1 MSLTSVIPFEV
12 AAIDHVVLRVRDVD
26 AALNFYVNVLGCAIE
41 RRQDEIGL
49 IQLRA
54 GSALFDLVDC
64 QGAIGLRG
72 GPAPGADRHN
82 MDHVCLRLDGYDAD
96 ALRQHLASHGVAVE
110 SEGVRY
116 GSLGEG
122 HSMSIRDPEGNGI
135 ELRQ

>member
-1 MSLTSVIPFEV
+1 MTLSSAIPFEV
-12 AAIDHVVLRVRDVD
+12 AAIDHVVLRVTDVG
-26 AALNFYVNVLGCAIE
+26 AALNFYVNVLGCAVE

-54 GSALFDLVDC
+54 GSALFDLIDC
-64 QGAIGLRG
+64 NSLFGRRG
-72 GPAPGADRHN
+72 GRAPGADGHN
-82 MDHVCLRLDGYDAD
+82 MDHVCLRLEGYDAK
-96 ALRQHLASHGVAVE
+96 ALRQHLASHGVEVE

-116 GSLGEG
+116 GALGEG

>member
-1 MSLTSVIPFEV
+1 MTLPFQV
-12 AAIDHVVLRVRDVD
+12 AAIDHVVLRVSDVD
-26 AALNFYVNVLGCAIE
+26 RALNFYVDVLGCALE

-49 IQLRA
+49 FQLRA

-64 QGAIGLRG
+64 EGPIGRRG
-72 GPAPGADRHN
+72 GPAPGGDRHN
-82 MDHVCLRLDGYDAD
+82 MDHVCLRLDGYDRD
-96 ALRQHLASHGVAVE
+96 ALRAHLRSHGVEIE

-135 ELRQ
+135 ELRE